1 MEDVLAHHGVRS
13 VEDGLDDVEAKR
25 RLEKYGP
32 NELKKPD
39 PTSLLAMIL
48 EQFDD
53 TLVKILLLAACVSFG
68 LAFFEDEELGI
79 GAFVEP
85 GVILLIL
92 VLNAIVGVWQ
102 ESNA

>member
-1 MEDVLAHHGVRS
+1 MAEVEAHHRTNLKN
-13 VEDGLDDVEAKR
+13 GLSEPEAAA
-25 RLEKYGP
+25 RLAQHGP
-32 NELKKPD
+32 NELKKPE

-53 TLVKILLLAACVSFG
+53 TLVKILLMAAVVSFG
-68 LAFFEDEELGI
+68 LAFFEGEELGV

-92 VLNAIVGVWQ
+92 GLYLCI
-102 ESNA
+102 